1 MELAYYPGCSLK
13 QSSALYDHQT
23 RLVFDKLGVRL
34 TELADWNCCGAT
46 SAGKT
51 DDFLAMAMPARNLGI
66 AARSG
71 LTEMVIPC
79 SACYSRTL
87 VAQHYLEAHPDLKDQ
102 INAGVSKPINGPV
115 KISSILEV
123 LLSLHDS
130 GTLAGTLAYKPKA
143 LKPVCYYGCMLTRFP
158 FSVPVPDDIENPQ
171 GMERIL
177 DALGIHPIDWNCKTS
192 CCGASAAVTDPAV
205 ANALMA
211 KILSDA
217 LARNG
222 NCLVTTCPM
231 CQMNLDAYQDAVCQA
246 HNISER
252 LPVFFIT
259 EVVGMAMGLDT
270 KQLEIDKH
278 FINGTELFKELE
290 PYESEQ

>member
-34 TELADWNCCGAT
+34 TELSDWNCCGAT

-66 AARSG
+66 ASQSG
-71 LTEMVIPC
+71 LAEMVIPC

-87 VAQHYLEAHPDLKDQ
+87 VAQHYLEAHADLKAE
-102 INAGVSKPINGPV
+102 INAGISKKIATPV
-115 KISSILEV
+115 KVSSILEV
-123 LLSLHDS
+123 LLSLLAS
-130 GTLAGTLAYKPKA
+130 GTLAKTLIYKPKS

-158 FSVPVPDDIENPQ
+158 FPVPVPDDVENPQ
-171 GMERIL
+171 GMERVL
-177 DALGIHPIDWNCKTS
+177 EALAVHPIDWNYKTA
-192 CCGASAAVTDPAV
+192 CCGASASVTDPAV
-205 ANALMA
+205 ARTLMA
-211 KILSDA
+211 KILEDA
-217 LARNG
+217 LARG
-222 NCLVTTCPM
+222 ANCLVTTCPM
-231 CQMNLDAYQDAVCQA
+231 CQMNLDAYQEAVCLE
-246 HNISER
+246 HNIAQR

-259 EVVGMAMGLDT
+259 EVVGMAMGLEM
-270 KQLEIDKH
+270 KALEIDKH

-290 PYESEQ
+290 RYESAQ